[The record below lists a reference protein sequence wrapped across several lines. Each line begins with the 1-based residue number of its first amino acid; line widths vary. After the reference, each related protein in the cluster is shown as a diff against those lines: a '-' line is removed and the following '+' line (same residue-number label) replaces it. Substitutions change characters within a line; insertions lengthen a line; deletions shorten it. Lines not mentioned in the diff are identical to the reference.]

1 MKGEMKMIKH
11 CIMIK
16 LKDSSDSAKLEVKN
30 KLLSMEGKVLMM
42 RSFEVHSDFIGSE
55 RSYDIFLC
63 CTLDDE
69 KALDDYQNDPYH
81 CEIKAYI
88 KSVAE
93 STIAVD
99 AYI

>member
-1 MKGEMKMIKH
+1 MIKH

-16 LKDSSDSAKLEVKN
+16 LKNRSEKSKTEVKN
-30 KLLSMEGKVLMM
+30 KLLSMDGRVTMM
-42 RSFEVHSDFIGSE
+42 RSFEVHSDFVGSD

-88 KSVAE
+88 RENAE

-99 AYI
+99 SYI

>member
-1 MKGEMKMIKH
+1 MIKH

-16 LKDSSDSAKLEVKN
+16 LKDRSQEAKNAAKQ
-30 KLLSMEGKVLMM
+30 KLLSMDGKVIMM
-42 RSFEVHSDFIGSE
+42 REFEVHADFIGSE
-55 RSYDIFLC
+55 RSYDIFLS

-88 KSVAE
+88 KETAE

-99 AYI
+99 SYI

>member
-1 MKGEMKMIKH
+1 MIKH

-16 LKDSSDSAKLEVKN
+16 LKDNREKSKKEVKE
-30 KLLSMEGKVLMM
+30 KLLSMDGKVTMM
-42 RSFEVHSDFIGSE
+42 RSFEVISDFLCSE

-81 CEIKAYI
+81 CEIKVYI

-93 STIAVD
+93 SVVAVD
-99 AYI
+99 AVV